1 MTGIE
6 ILSALHDTYDDI
18 VDAFFSS
25 LTVDER
31 YAHYKEQGYNSDV
44 VGLATDKNEAD
55 CYSTWIKEQI

>member
-1 MTGIE
+1 MSKLT
-6 ILSALHDTYDDI
+6 DDI

-31 YAHYKEQGYNSDV
+31 YAYYQEQGYNSDV
-44 VGLATDKNEAD
+44 VGLATDKNEAN